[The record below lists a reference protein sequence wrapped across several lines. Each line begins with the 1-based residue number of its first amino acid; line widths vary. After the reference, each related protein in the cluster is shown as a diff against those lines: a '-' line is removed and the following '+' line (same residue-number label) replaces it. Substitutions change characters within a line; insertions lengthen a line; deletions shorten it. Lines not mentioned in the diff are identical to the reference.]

1 MSPNTDPNAVISPVT
16 SLTQMP
22 QLSIVCVLLN
32 AADDT
37 PNSVCTQVCVPELL
51 GWWPSPKISPKTKEP
66 PLPRLGRSKRVCRRD
81 LCPLLSCT
89 LKSDGS
95 SAEIL
100 GITREAGSWPR
111 APPKP
116 PQRSCTPSRV
126 WMFFWAGD
134 MKGPCGL
141 EPCAAPQ
148 EWLATTPRKKLPC

>member
-1 MSPNTDPNAVISPVT
+1 
-16 SLTQMP
+16 MP

-37 PNSVCTQVCVPELL
+37 PNSAHRCVCLSSWAGGHHLRFPPRQ
-51 GWWPSPKISPKTKEP
+51 KEP

-134 MKGPCGL
+134 MKGPRGL